1 MLHIAIC
8 DDEQIIME
16 QLKKLLEAHRPDCIV
31 TMYLRG
37 EGLLDTFNQYDLVFL
52 DIEMPPA
59 SGMELAAKLKE
70 LQYDGEVIFLTSY
83 TDYMQD
89 AFKVRAF
96 RYLQSR
102 SGKIS
107 LKKHFVRQR
116 RSFSSSIL
124 C

>member
-1 MLHIAIC
+1 
-8 DDEQIIME
+8 
-16 QLKKLLEAHRPDCIV
+16 
-31 TMYLRG
+31 MYLRG

-96 RYLQSR
+96 RYLQKPVREDQLEEALCAAEEELQQQYLVLTGEKGISDQDPGYSV
-102 SGKIS
+102 SGG
-107 LKKHFVRQR
+107 RT
-116 RSFSSSIL
+116 
-124 C
+124 

>member
-96 RYLQSR
+96 RL
-102 SGKIS
+102 
-107 LKKHFVRQR
+107 
-116 RSFSSSIL
+116 
-124 C
+124 